1 MWISVHDGTTRDEDH
16 GWCTRRKSWNSSHRS
31 NYRIFLDI
39 LSLFRITYRKK
50 IFLAC
55 TCLLGVPTLKR
66 IVFVPNVVSLV
77 HDLPG
82 VFTLKHAIIKK
93 KQNLKYVCLVFTHSN
108 VYYLN
113 RFGLLHDL
121 PSVFYTLKLNI
132 IETKPETCLPG
143 VQALKHLSSKYSF
156 IWFSIFSLFFSSR
169 WETTI
174 SWRTKLQLTPGFWG
188 TSPAET
194 TFLQQT
200 NRIKRK
206 TCMDF

>member
-1 MWISVHDGTTRDEDH
+1 
-16 GWCTRRKSWNSSHRS
+16 
-31 NYRIFLDI
+31 
-39 LSLFRITYRKK
+39 LFRISYRKK

-66 IVFVPNVVSLV
+66 IVFVPNVVFSCTWFAWCLYTQTW
-77 HDLPG
+77 HHL
-82 VFTLKHAIIKK
+82 
-93 KQNLKYVCLVFTHSN
+93 KQNLIHVCLVFTHSN
-108 VYYLN
+108 VYSLN
-113 RFGLLHDL
+113 RLTLLHDL
-121 PSVFYTLKLNI
+121 PSAFYTLKLEI

-143 VQALKHLSSKYSF
+143 VHTLKHLSSKYSF
-156 IWFSIFSLFFSSR
+156 IWFSIFSLFFSFR

-174 SWRTKLQLTPGFWG
+174 SWRTKLQLTPGCWG